1 MTIRKSLLLLVT
13 ILVVGCGRD
22 EARKAPA
29 PAARPVLANAT
40 QSDLARE
47 VDQAERRGTW
57 REVRDRWQ
65 GQTLHWTVTRYKAL
79 CSSASACNV
88 AAFPIQRPATHGWL
102 PTLSFAA
109 GEYTKLDAG
118 CGGADQCE
126 VEFEGTLSDLVLTAE
141 LPVSLRFD
149 RVRVVRAHAS

>member
-1 MTIRKSLLLLVT
+1 MIRTSVLLLVT

-22 EARKAPA
+22 DARTAPA
-29 PAARPVLANAT
+29 PAARPALVSST
-40 QSDLARE
+40 QADLARE

-88 AAFPIQRPATHGWL
+88 APFPIQRPATHGWL
-102 PTLSFAA
+102 PALSFAP
-109 GEYTKLDAG
+109 GEYAKLDAA
-118 CGGADQCE
+118 CSSADRCE
-126 VEFEGTLSDLVLTAE
+126 VEFEGALGDFVLTAE

-149 RVRVVRAHAS
+149 HVRIVRAQKV